1 MKKSIFL
8 IATFILLTVSLK
20 AQSMNNEKLQSILYT
35 VSDTLAGQPG
45 QWQLLID
52 DVQMFCLT
60 DELHNRM
67 RIISPIADVSEVGE
81 EELMKCME
89 ANFHSALDVRYSV
102 SEGVIW
108 VAYIHPLKEL
118 TKEQVIDAM
127 KQVYS
132 GALTFGTTYTSSH
145 LSFPTNEE
153 NKTRLN

>member
-1 MKKSIFL
+1 MSI
-8 IATFILLTVSLK
+8 K
-20 AQSMNNEKLQSILYT
+20 AQSMNNETLHSILCT
-35 VSDTLAGQPG
+35 VSDTLSGQTG

-67 RIISPIADVSEVGE
+67 RIISPVTDVTEIGQ
-81 EELMKCME
+81 EELMKCMV
-89 ANFHSALDVRYSV
+89 ANFHSALDVRYSI
-102 SEGVIW
+102 SDGIIW
-108 VAYIHPLKEL
+108 VAFIHPLREL

-132 GALTFGTTYTSSH
+132 GVLTFGGTYTSSN

-153 NKTRLN
+153 NKTKMN